1 MAMTQANPRSF
12 RHGDLK
18 RVLFD
23 VALARLDQHGVEH
36 VTIRAAARDAG
47 VSHGAP
53 VNHYPDRR
61 ALLTAIARAQ
71 FEALLA
77 DIEARLQESEGQDE
91 PRIGVFADAIID
103 FGLRYPHRY
112 RLLWR
117 SDLIDHQEPALLAV
131 MDGIYDHLCAVL
143 SKGTEDSGLDTDT
156 YAVALWSMLH
166 GYVDLRLSGMFEPA
180 KDRVSGAPRRES
192 IVDLFRRALP

>member
-1 MAMTQANPRSF
+1 MAQSNSKSF

-23 VALARLDQHGVEH
+23 VALARLDEHGVEG
-36 VTIRAAARDAG
+36 VTIRAVARDAG

-61 ALLTAIARAQ
+61 ALLTALAKAQ
-71 FEALLA
+71 FETLLA
-77 DIEARLQESEGQDE
+77 DIEARLKKEEGHGE
-91 PRIGVFADAIID
+91 PRIDVFADAIID

-117 SDLIDHQEPALLAV
+117 PDLIDHREPELLAV
-131 MDGIYDHLCAVL
+131 MDQIYDHLCAVM
-143 SKGTEDSGLDTDT
+143 SNGTEDSGFDKDT

-166 GYVDLRLSGMFEPA
+166 GYVDMRLSGMFEPS
-180 KDRVSGAPRRES
+180 KDSVSGAPRREA
-192 IVDLFRRALP
+192 IVELFRKALP